1 MAALNS
7 FRRARGL
14 RPFRSSPRLH
24 AAAVR
29 HSGEMARWGY
39 FEHAS
44 PNGAAF
50 WRRIAVYYK
59 ETGFRRWT
67 VGENLEYGQP
77 GLGGAR
83 GAARLAREPA
93 SSRQRRLDALSRCGH
108 RRGLRGKRRGRL
120 RRHADDDRHPG
131 RRLPQ
136 ALVRSCARQP
146 VNSHGHSPTS
156 SQAPTAQLPHPGWGG
171 RPFHPPPAASVT
183 PKITPR
189 SAKIGE
195 NVRQHRY
202 PPPSVDRCRTVASAN
217 RKKSQETASIQP

>member
-77 GLGGAR
+77 GLEALEVLQDW
-83 GAARLAREPA
+83 LASPA
-93 SSRQRRLDALSRCGH
+93 HRANVVSTRFRDAG
-108 RRGLRGKRRGRL
+108 
-120 RRHADDDRHPG
+120 
-131 RRLPQ
+131 
-136 ALVRSCARQP
+136 
-146 VNSHGHSPTS
+146 
-156 SQAPTAQLPHPGWGG
+156 
-171 RPFHPPPAASVT
+171 
-183 PKITPR
+183 
-189 SAKIGE
+189 IG
-195 NVRQHRY
+195 V
-202 PPPSVDRCRTVASAN
+202 VFVASGAGVFDGLPTTIVTLDVGS
-217 RKKSQETASIQP
+217 RRR